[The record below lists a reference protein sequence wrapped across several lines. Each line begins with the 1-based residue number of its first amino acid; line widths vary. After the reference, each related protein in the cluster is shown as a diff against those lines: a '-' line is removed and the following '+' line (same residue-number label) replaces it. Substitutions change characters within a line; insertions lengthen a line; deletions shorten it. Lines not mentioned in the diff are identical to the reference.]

1 MNIIDRQLLDELSR
15 QARENPRLRK
25 NYNLHPSDD
34 FCAHRLLN
42 AMEPGSYIRP
52 HRHLDPLKDESMAM
66 VRGSMG
72 IVAFD
77 EAGNVILAR
86 ILSAGGDAVAVD
98 IPHGSYHTVVSLE
111 KGTIF
116 FEAKAGPYI
125 PLTEEEKAPWA
136 PAEGDATVAAYLARL
151 EALFHTP

>member
-1 MNIIDRQLLDELSR
+1 MKIIDQQLLDDLSH

-42 AMEPGSYIRP
+42 AVEPGSYIRP
-52 HRHLDPLKDESMAM
+52 HRHIDPLKDESMAM

-72 IVAFD
+72 IIAFD
-77 EAGNVILAR
+77 EAGNVLLTR
-86 ILSAGGDAVAVD
+86 ILSVGGDAVAVD
-98 IPHGSYHTVVSLE
+98 IPHGSYHTAVSLE

-125 PLTEEEKAPWA
+125 PLSEAELAPWA
-136 PAEGDATVAAYLARL
+136 PAEGEAAADAYLARL
-151 EALFHTP
+151 ESLFRTP